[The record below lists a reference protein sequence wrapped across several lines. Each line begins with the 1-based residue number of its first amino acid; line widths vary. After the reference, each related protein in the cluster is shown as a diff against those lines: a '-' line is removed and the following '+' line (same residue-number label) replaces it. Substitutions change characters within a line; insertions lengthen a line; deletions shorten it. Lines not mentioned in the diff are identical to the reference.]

1 MPDIQT
7 TRGCGRDLPR
17 SADATSMKYPQGI
30 TGRTAGAAVQF
41 WASVPSFPG
50 TVVPS
55 DRRFGNLDQAPR
67 IVLERSPCARR
78 PVRSHGAQ
86 KGEDMPQK
94 AFTAFS
100 ALLLLAGLALP
111 AADTM
116 AQGARQL
123 VGSWDTPKSA
133 SYGENA
139 RGLLIFTADGHY
151 QLSIQRATLP
161 KIASNNRTKGTPQ
174 EDHAVVEGSIN
185 HFGRYTVTTK
195 RRPSHSISR
204 AARSRTG
211 SERRR
216 SGRTR
221 SRAMCW
227 FTRSP

>member
-1 MPDIQT
+1 
-7 TRGCGRDLPR
+7 
-17 SADATSMKYPQGI
+17 MKYPQGI
-30 TGRTAGAAVQF
+30 TGRTAGAALQF
-41 WASVPSFPG
+41 WASVPSFTG

-55 DRRFGNLDQAPR
+55 DRRFGDLDQAPR

-78 PVRSHGAQ
+78 PVRTHGAQ
-86 KGEDMPQK
+86 KGENMPQK
-94 AFTAFS
+94 AFTAIS

-116 AQGARQL
+116 AQGAKQL
-123 VGSWDTPKSA
+123 VGAWDTPKSA

-185 HFGRYTVTTK
+185 HFGRYTVDDKKKTVTFHIEGSTFPNWIGTTQERPYTITGDVLVYKVAVVSGTGQPGETGWK
-195 RRPSHSISR
+195 R
-204 AARSRTG
+204 AKK
-211 SERRR
+211 
-216 SGRTR
+216 
-221 SRAMCW
+221 
-227 FTRSP
+227 